1 MSAGDEST
9 RQTEG
14 FPAPNSPGDA
24 VRNPAQVSFWL
35 LEPAA
40 DAAMTYFYA
49 QLFTMDTEI
58 RAMFPAAM
66 DVQRRRFFQA
76 LSHIAAG
83 QEGRDTL
90 VPYLQE
96 LGRAHRKFGVRERH
110 YEVFRR
116 ALIATLQR
124 FAAPRWNET
133 AKYAWETAFNH
144 AATIMIEAA
153 ESDAAE
159 SPAWW
164 IATVT
169 GMTLRG
175 PDIAVLTLL
184 PEQPLNY
191 LPGQHIS
198 VQTPHWPRLWRTYSI
213 ANAPRPDGLLRLHVR
228 AVTGG
233 LVSPILVHQVRA
245 GDPLVLGAP
254 AGAMIA
260 DTQSGRDVLCLAG
273 GTGLAPIKAII
284 EALISAPDPGRHREI
299 VLYYGARRY
308 KDLYDLAEL
317 QEMELGYPW
326 LQVIPAVS
334 DEFEGPAHDVMHGT
348 IPELAAKATWADRDI
363 YISGPDEMIVKTARV
378 LRERGTPDRLI
389 HYDLEPKTG
398 KAV

>member
-1 MSAGDEST
+1 MSAGDESA

-14 FPAPNSPGDA
+14 RPAPTGPSDA
-24 VRNPAQVSFWL
+24 VRNPAQVSFWM

-49 QLFTMDTEI
+49 QLFAMDTEI

-66 DVQRRRFFQA
+66 DVQRRHFFQA
-76 LSHIAAG
+76 LNRIAAA
-83 QEGRDTL
+83 QESQEDRDGL

-133 AKYAWETAFNH
+133 AKHAWETAFNH
-144 AATIMIEAA
+144 AATVMIEAA
-153 ESDAAE
+153 KSDAAQA
-159 SPAWW
+159 PAWW

-169 GMTLRG
+169 GIELRG
-175 PDIAVLTLL
+175 RDIAVLTLQ

-213 ANAPRPDGLLRLHVR
+213 ANAPHPDGLLQLHVR
-228 AVTGG
+228 AVSGG
-233 LVSPILVHQVRA
+233 LVSQVLVNQVRA

-254 AGAMIA
+254 AGAMMA
-260 DTQSGRDVLCLAG
+260 DSQAGRGVLCPG
-273 GTGLAPIKAII
+273 GRTGL
-284 EALISAPDPGRHREI
+284 
-299 VLYYGARRY
+299 V
-308 KDLYDLAEL
+308 
-317 QEMELGYPW
+317 
-326 LQVIPAVS
+326 
-334 DEFEGPAHDVMHGT
+334 
-348 IPELAAKATWADRDI
+348 
-363 YISGPDEMIVKTARV
+363 
-378 LRERGTPDRLI
+378 
-389 HYDLEPKTG
+389 
-398 KAV
+398 